1 MKYFKKLAAAICAVA
16 ITLSVAGCADVSTV
30 GSLSVTAFAEND
42 DEVYDFDPNTDKIYS
57 EAVYMVNTDTGDVVY
72 KKNESKKMYPAS
84 TTKIMTCIIALE
96 HLSEGALS
104 KKVEVPYDCFNDF
117 YEDPNYSDP
126 SNAAI
131 EPLQDNLTYK
141 DCLYALMLPSACEA
155 ANILA
160 YNIGGGSITKFIG
173 MMNEKAKELG
183 CTGTNF
189 VNAHGLHND
198 NNYTTAEDLYKMT
211 KYAYDKFPLFKKI
224 TSTYEYEMPKNDA
237 NPSGYSIYST
247 ISLLRPGSVYEY
259 EYAYGTKTGTT
270 DEAGRCLV
278 SAAKNQYNYIL
289 VTLGAP
295 VKDKNGEYYDDWY
308 SMIDA
313 LNLYKWAFT
322 NFEMATVV
330 NKDEQITEV
339 KVEMGESA
347 THVILTPESDY
358 TALMPKSVKESG
370 VQKVFKAYES
380 VQAPV
385 KKGDILGV
393 MDVKF
398 KGETITTMNLVA
410 NNNVARSDVEYYIEK
425 AKDEF
430 DKPWFKVSAVGIVV
444 LLICFIVTRTI
455 ENSKRRKL
463 ASKEKRRFE
472 SYAKRR

>member
-1 MKYFKKLAAAICAVA
+1 MKKILRFASALLCGAMLLC
-16 ITLSVAGCADVSTV
+16 
-30 GSLSVTAFAEND
+30 SLSVTAFAEND

-96 HLSEGALS
+96 HLSEGSLS

-270 DEAGRCLV
+270 NEAGRCLV

-347 THVILTPESDY
+347 TQRDISGIGTPFFRSILT
-358 TALMPKSVKESG
+358 A
-370 VQKVFKAYES
+370 VQKIPYGERVTYMQAAEMAGSKAVRACGSALKRNPLPILIPCHRIVPASGGIGCYMGT
-380 VQAPV
+380 QGIDI
-385 KKGDILGV
+385 KKFVL
-393 MDVKF
+393 
-398 KGETITTMNLVA
+398 ETEE
-410 NNNVARSDVEYYIEK
+410 RYK
-425 AKDEF
+425 
-430 DKPWFKVSAVGIVV
+430 
-444 LLICFIVTRTI
+444 
-455 ENSKRRKL
+455 
-463 ASKEKRRFE
+463 
-472 SYAKRR
+472 